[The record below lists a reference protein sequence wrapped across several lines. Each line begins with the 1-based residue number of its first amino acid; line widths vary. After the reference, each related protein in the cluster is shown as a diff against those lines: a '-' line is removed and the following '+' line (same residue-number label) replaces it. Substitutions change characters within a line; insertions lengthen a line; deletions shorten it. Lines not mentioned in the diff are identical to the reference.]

1 MKVLTSL
8 DEIQEARRGRILVHT
23 SGVFDILHAGHVTLL
38 ERAASFGDLLIVGLN
53 SDDSVRRLGKG
64 PERPVNPLEDRM
76 KVIGALRCVSGV
88 LSFSEDTPIELLE
101 QLKPDV
107 HVKGGDYVAEQLPEY
122 HVVVSGGGRVEIV
135 SLLQGRSTTS
145 ILNRAKG
152 GQQGPA
158 RAVGCATEQ

>member
-8 DEIQEARRGRILVHT
+8 EEIQEARRGKTLVHT

-38 ERAASFGDLLIVGLN
+38 EKAASFGDLLIVGLN

-76 KVIGALRCVSGV
+76 RVIGALRCVSGV
-88 LSFSEDTPIELLE
+88 LSFSEDTPTELLE
-101 QLKPDV
+101 ALKPDV
-107 HVKGGDYVAEQLPEY
+107 HVKGGDYIAEDLPEY
-122 HVVVSGGGRVEIV
+122 PAVVSGGGRVEIV
-135 SLLQGRSTTS
+135 SLLEGRSTTE

-152 GQQGPA
+152 G
-158 RAVGCATEQ
+158 